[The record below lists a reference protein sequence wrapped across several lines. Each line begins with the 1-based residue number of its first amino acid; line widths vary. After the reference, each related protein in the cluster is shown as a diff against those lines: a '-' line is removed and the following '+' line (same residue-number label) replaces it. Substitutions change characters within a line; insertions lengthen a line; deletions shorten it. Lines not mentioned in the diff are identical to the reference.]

1 MNKTRERIG
10 EIIFLLS
17 AAMSVFLILL
27 IIFFIFNEGIK
38 FVNEYGLVPFITG
51 KVWKPTAGN
60 PHFGIYPMIVG
71 SIIVTILSTII
82 ALPFGLAA
90 SVYMAYYARKS
101 YSPLKSLINLM
112 AAIPSV
118 VYGFFAMMVLVPL
131 VKSIFDIRSG
141 MTMLT
146 ASILLA
152 IMILPTMVNIS
163 ENSLK
168 QVPMT
173 FYQGSLALGAT
184 KEETIRKVMI
194 PYAKSG
200 IFSSIIL
207 AIGRA
212 IGETMAVYLVV
223 GNQPRL
229 TTSLLKGSR
238 TLTTNI
244 VLEMGYASGMHRQAL
259 IATGMVLFF
268 FILLI
273 NIIFNIIRDR
283 SEKKL

>member
-27 IIFFIFNEGIK
+27 IIFFIFSEGIK
-38 FVNEYGLVPFITG
+38 FVSEYGLLPFLTG
-51 KVWKPTAGN
+51 TKWKPTAGN
-60 PHFGIYPMIVG
+60 PYFGIFPMIIG
-71 SIIVTILSTII
+71 SIIVTVLSTLI
-82 ALPFGLAA
+82 ALPFGLGT
-90 SVYMAYYARKS
+90 SIFMAYYAKKS

-118 VYGFFAMMVLVPL
+118 VYGFFAMMVLVPII
-131 VKSIFDIRSG
+131 KSLFGLRSG

-168 QVPMT
+168 QVPIT

-184 KEETIRKVMI
+184 KEETIQKVML

-229 TTSLLKGSR
+229 PGSILTGAR

-244 VLEMGYASGMHRQAL
+244 VLEMGYAQGLHRQSL

-273 NIIFNIIRDR
+273 NIIFNIIRDKN
-283 SEKKL
+283 EKKL

>member
-82 ALPFGLAA
+82 ALPFGLAT
-90 SVYMAYYARKS
+90 SVFMAYYAKKS

-118 VYGFFAMMVLVPL
+118 VYGFFAMMVIVPL

-229 TTSLLKGSR
+229 TTEILKGSR

-273 NIIFNIIRDR
+273 NIVFNIIRDR
-283 SEKKL
+283 NEKKL

>member
-27 IIFFIFNEGIK
+27 IIFFIFSEGIK

-60 PHFGIYPMIVG
+60 PRFGIYPMIVG

-82 ALPFGLAA
+82 ALPFGLAT
-90 SVYMAYYARKS
+90 SVFMAYYAKKS

-229 TTSLLKGSR
+229 TTSLLDGSR
-238 TLTTNI
+238 TLTTSI

-283 SEKKL
+283 NEKKL

>member
-1 MNKTRERIG
+1 MNKIREKIG

-17 AAMSVFLILL
+17 AVMSVFLILL
-27 IIFFIFNEGIK
+27 IIFFIFSEGIK
-38 FVNEYGLVPFITG
+38 FVNEYGLLKFITG

-60 PHFGIYPMIVG
+60 PRFGIFPMIIG
-71 SIIVTILSTII
+71 SIIVTALSTLI
-82 ALPFGLAA
+82 ALPFGLAI
-90 SVYMAYYARKS
+90 SIFMAYYAKKS
-101 YSPLKSLINLM
+101 YEPLKALMNLM

-131 VKSIFDIRSG
+131 VKDLFNIKSG
-141 MTMLT
+141 MNMLT

-163 ENSLK
+163 ENSLR
-168 QVPMT
+168 QVPKTFMT
-173 FYQGSLALGAT
+173 GSLALGAT
-184 KEETIRKVMI
+184 KEETISKVLV
-194 PYAKSG
+194 PYARSG

-223 GNQPRL
+223 GNQPVMPE
-229 TTSLLKGSR
+229 SILKGAR

-268 FILLI
+268 FILI
-273 NIIFNIIRDR
+273 VNIIFNIIRNKTE
-283 SEKKL
+283 EKL

>member
-60 PHFGIYPMIVG
+60 PHFGIFPMIVG
-71 SIIVTILSTII
+71 SIIVTVLSTII
-82 ALPFGLAA
+82 ALPFGLAT
-90 SVYMAYYARKS
+90 SVFMAYYAKKS

-131 VKSIFDIRSG
+131 VMSIFDIRSG

-229 TTSLLKGSR
+229 TTEILKGSR

-273 NIIFNIIRDR
+273 NIVFNIIRDR
-283 SEKKL
+283 NEKKL

>member
-17 AAMSVFLILL
+17 AAMSVLLILL

-60 PHFGIYPMIVG
+60 PHFGIFPMIVG
-71 SIIVTILSTII
+71 SIIVTVLSTII
-82 ALPFGLAA
+82 ALPFGLAT
-90 SVYMAYYARKS
+90 SVFMAYYAKKS

-118 VYGFFAMMVLVPL
+118 IYGFFAMMVLVPL

-229 TTSLLKGSR
+229 TTEILKGSR

-273 NIIFNIIRDR
+273 NIVFNIIRDR
-283 SEKKL
+283 NEKKL

>member
-1 MNKTRERIG
+1 MNKTREKIG

-17 AAMSVFLILL
+17 AVMSVFLILL
-27 IIFFIFNEGIK
+27 IIFFIFSEGIK
-38 FVNEYGLVPFITG
+38 FVNEYGLLKFITG

-60 PHFGIYPMIVG
+60 PKFGIYPMIIG
-71 SIIVTILSTII
+71 SLIVTFLSTII
-82 ALPFGLAA
+82 ALPFGLGI
-90 SVYMAYYARKS
+90 SIFMAYYSKKT
-101 YSPLKSLINLM
+101 YGPLKSLINLM

-118 VYGFFAMMVLVPL
+118 VYGFFAMMVIVPW
-131 VKSIFDIRSG
+131 VKDIFQIKSG
-141 MTMLT
+141 MNMLT

-163 ENSLK
+163 ENSLR
-168 QVPMT
+168 QVPKTFMT
-173 FYQGSLALGAT
+173 GSLALGAT
-184 KEETIRKVMI
+184 KEQTISKVMV
-194 PYAKSG
+194 PYARSG

-212 IGETMAVYLVV
+212 IGETMAVYLVI
-223 GNQPRL
+223 GNQPL
-229 TTSLLKGSR
+229 MPESILKGAR

-268 FILLI
+268 FILI
-273 NIIFNIIRDR
+273 VNIIFNIVR
-283 SEKKL
+283 SKTEERL

>member
-17 AAMSVFLILL
+17 AAMSVLLILL

-60 PHFGIYPMIVG
+60 PHFGIFPMIVG
-71 SIIVTILSTII
+71 SIIVTVLSIII
-82 ALPFGLAA
+82 ALPFGLAT
-90 SVYMAYYARKS
+90 SVFMAYYAKKS

-229 TTSLLKGSR
+229 TTEILKGSR

-273 NIIFNIIRDR
+273 NIVFNIIRDR
-283 SEKKL
+283 NEKKL